1 MKRARTKALPRKKK
15 AAPEL
20 EQLDI
25 ARDPKKTWEKP
36 TLTEVETVGDTR
48 VGPDACYKSFVS
60 PESSTIVGAMWTAPG
75 GDTRGAMRVVF
86 KRAERQDAYDY
97 DGIPGDLFDQFI
109 AAESKGVFFATQI
122 RPHYLGRR
130 NDGERT

>member
-1 MKRARTKALPRKKK
+1 MKRARSKALPRKKK
-15 AAPEL
+15 RYQEVEALDTTTEL
-20 EQLDI
+20 L
-25 ARDPKKTWEKP
+25 KKPWETP

-75 GDTRGAMRVVF
+75 GDTRGSMRVVF
-86 KRAERQDAYDY
+86 KRANSQDAYDY
-97 DGIPGDLFDQFI
+97 ESIPSELFDQFS

-130 NDGERT
+130 HGERT